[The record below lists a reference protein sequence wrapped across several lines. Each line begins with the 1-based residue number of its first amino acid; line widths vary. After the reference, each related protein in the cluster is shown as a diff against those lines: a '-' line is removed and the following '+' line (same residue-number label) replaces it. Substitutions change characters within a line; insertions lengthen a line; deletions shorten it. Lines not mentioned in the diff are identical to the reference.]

1 MACGAAVACSNTSS
15 LPEVVGDAALLFD
28 PHQPQQIANAI
39 LQLLNNNDLRNTLRE
54 RARNQAARFSWCEA
68 ARRTVEVYRTAVD
81 RWGSGTVGQ

>member
-54 RARNQAARFSWCEA
+54 RARNQAARFNWREA
-68 ARRTVEVYRTAVD
+68 AQRTVEVYRAV
-81 RWGSGTVGQ
+81 QQ